1 MRGFDNP
8 NPRDDDSVVGGQWV
22 CHHVTIIFCS
32 ILLDFS
38 GEAGLASVLR
48 ACRRQRVLTGF
59 LRRHQEVLLRDA
71 GVPAEPALPATTAN
85 HLGRRWR
92 RAG

>member
-1 MRGFDNP
+1 MF
-8 NPRDDDSVVGGQWV
+8 
-22 CHHVTIIFCS
+22 
-32 ILLDFS
+32 LDLS

-48 ACRRQRVLTGF
+48 ACCRQRVLAGL

-71 GVPAEPALPATTAN
+71 GLPTEPALPATTAN